1 MKALNRVIE
10 RLEEIAADSSKQA
23 FYNIPS
29 IWLRPGT
36 FSTNSIV
43 KVSPIDFFLDK
54 INEIKWIS
62 SEGNLDKKKR
72 VRSEQ
77 AIVYNMFV
85 RYSTAF
91 DHDMNGEIDA
101 EELENGFRE
110 TGTFMKAIAL
120 LPFIHSLGINTLY
133 LLPITSIGSD
143 GKKGNLGSPY
153 AIKNPYELDENLD
166 EPALEMDIET
176 QFEALVEAAH
186 LLGMNVVLE
195 FVFRTA
201 SLDSDYA
208 RLHPEWFYWI
218 KKEIEDRQPWE
229 NDENKY
235 GSPLFN
241 EEDLKEIRKKIE
253 IEDSRKDLIPPSEKF
268 REFFVESP
276 KEFLEEDGKIIG
288 IGEEGQECKI
298 PGAFADWPPDDIQ
311 PPWNDVTYLK
321 LYDHE
326 DFNYIAYNTVRMYDE
341 ELSKKEN
348 IVGDLWENIKNIIP
362 HYQDRYG
369 IDGVMIDMG
378 HALPKELL
386 GGILDEARKRNPNFF
401 FWEENFIPSVKS
413 LDTGYS
419 AVVGYLIFDAHRA
432 EKVNEL
438 IENMEKDE
446 FGIPFFLTPEN
457 HNTPRAASRFYGNL
471 FSKFAWALC
480 NFLPGLPFIH
490 SGFELNES
498 NPVNTG
504 LGFSSDV
511 LDQYPSDR
519 LPLFSS
525 GAMGWTNIEEISEC
539 IQKIGKLR
547 KEHIDDSK
555 NYDPGTIH
563 LLHNNC
569 EHAVTFLRHF
579 GNDRPI
585 IFMGNMDPL
594 KKQYFEVDLETENK
608 YFVDILRDRI
618 YPIVNGKAIINM
630 QPMEFTLGYTR

>member
-54 INEIKWIS
+54 INEIKWIC
-62 SEGNLDKKKR
+62 SEGNLNKKKR
-72 VRSEQ
+72 VRPEQ

-101 EELENGFRE
+101 DELENGFRE

-208 RLHPEWFYWI
+208 RQHPEWFYWI

-241 EEDLKEIRKKIE
+241 EEDLKEIRDKIE
-253 IEDSRKDLIPPSEKF
+253 IEDSRENLIAPSEKF
-268 REFFVESP
+268 RDFFVDAPNKFRVEN
-276 KEFLEEDGKIIG
+276 GKIIG
-288 IGEEGQECKI
+288 IDSDGTECKI
-298 PGAFADWPPDDIQ
+298 PGAFADWPPDDVQ

-341 ELSKKEN
+341 ELSREEN
-348 IVGDLWENIKNIIP
+348 IVEDLWENIKNIIP

-401 FWEENFIPSVKS
+401 FWEENFIPSEKS

-438 IENMEKDE
+438 IEKMENDE

-457 HNTPRAASRFYGNL
+457 HNTPRAASRYYGNL
-471 FSKFAWALC
+471 FSKFAWGLC

-504 LGFSSDV
+504 LGFSADV
-511 LDQYPSDR
+511 LDQYPSDK

-525 GAMGWTNIEEISEC
+525 GAMDWTNIEEISEC
-539 IQKIGKLR
+539 IQKIGILR
-547 KEHIDDSK
+547 KEYIDESK
-555 NYDPGTIH
+555 NYDPETIH
-563 LLHNNC
+563 LLQNNC
-569 EHAVTFLRHF
+569 EHAVTFQRKF
-579 GNDRPI
+579 GNDLPV
-585 IFMGNMDPL
+585 IFAGNMDPL

-608 YFVDILRDRI
+608 YFVDILRERI

-630 QPMEFTLGYTR
+630 QPMEFTLGYTK